1 MISVQMGKFVW
12 LYLLNPRL
20 SSMDT
25 ELAPLETAG
34 IEVYKNM
41 FNHGDI
47 PITFGVVS
55 SWRKP
60 CFMVL
65 DAFVILCDSISWNL
79 QLMDMERVPWET
91 AKIGI
96 YENVLKSIMF
106 RVFQEHYTSLKVY
119 LNILCINCTTM
130 VPTSVMQECGITIKC
145 HIAML

>member
-106 RVFQEHYTSLKVY
+106 RGFVHT
-119 LNILCINCTTM
+119 
-130 VPTSVMQECGITIKC
+130 
-145 HIAML
+145 HW